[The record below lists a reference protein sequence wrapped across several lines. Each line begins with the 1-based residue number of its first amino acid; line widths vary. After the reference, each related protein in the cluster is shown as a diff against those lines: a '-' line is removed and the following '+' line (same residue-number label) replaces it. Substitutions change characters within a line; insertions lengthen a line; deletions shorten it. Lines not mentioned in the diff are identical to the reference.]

1 MKEGNS
7 RFAGDTWLATHGPC
21 GHTTA
26 IPAPHKGLGAWVA
39 TGSSLG
45 STSCLSYFLSAEG
58 KFVISAIGHYSRLKE
73 TRYLSGGEKK
83 NQRKNPF
90 VSPPSSPLN
99 THYASKRE
107 RGRRHFHSPGG
118 TS

>member
-58 KFVISAIGHYSRLKE
+58 KFVISAMGHYSRLKE
-73 TRYLSGGEKK
+73 TRYLARGGKKKINEKIHSFL
-83 NQRKNPF
+83 PL
-90 VSPPSSPLN
+90 PPP
-99 THYASKRE
+99 
-107 RGRRHFHSPGG
+107 
-118 TS
+118 

>member
-26 IPAPHKGLGAWVA
+26 IPAPHKGCGAWVA

-73 TRYLSGGEKK
+73 TRYLARGGKK
-83 NQRKNPF
+83 KITK
-90 VSPPSSPLN
+90 PL
-99 THYASKRE
+99 YQVPASDE
-107 RGRRHFHSPGG
+107 HLIYCVDLLF
-118 TS
+118 

>member
-73 TRYLSGGEKK
+73 TRYLARGGKK
-83 NQRKNPF
+83 KSTKKSIRFFPF
-90 VSPPSSPLN
+90 LPLKHPLCFK
-99 THYASKRE
+99 T
-107 RGRRHFHSPGG
+107 
-118 TS
+118 